1 MAIGGGSTEPNE
13 KADRLDRL
21 AELAV
26 HGANVQPG
34 QTLMVTAEIGNE
46 DLARAVAAAGYRR
59 GAKFVDVDYFDPHVK
74 RARIANADP
83 ATLDFVPPWYGE
95 RMLEH
100 AAEQGARVTFATL
113 TAPNL
118 LDDLDKKLVGKDM
131 LPRVKELTQIVGER
145 STNWC
150 IVPAPHRR
158 WAATVYPDL
167 PEDEAYERLWSE
179 LEHVLRLDEADPVG
193 AWKERM
199 ETLND
204 AARRLTERAFDAFEL
219 RGPGTELTVGMLPT
233 HRFWAADF
241 TRADGLRHL
250 PNLPTEEVFT
260 TPDPMRTAGHVT
272 STTPLALRDGTIVR
286 GLRVRF
292 EDGVAVEIE
301 AEENGETLRG
311 LLDVDEGARRLGELA
326 LVDRRGRI
334 GPLGTVFYNTLL
346 DENAASHIAFGA
358 GFPFL
363 VDEDQVGRVNDS
375 AQHIDF
381 MIGSPE
387 VSVDGV
393 TSAGDRLPVLR
404 GGEWQI

>member
-1 MAIGGGSTEPNE
+1 M
-13 KADRLDRL
+13 ADRLQRL

-34 QTLMVTAEIGNE
+34 QILMVTAELGNE
-46 DLARAVAAAGYRR
+46 DVAREVAAAGYRR
-59 GAKFVDVDYFDPHVK
+59 KARFVDVEYFDPYVK
-74 RARIANADP
+74 RARIEHADP

-95 RMLEH
+95 RMLDH
-100 AAEQGARVTFATL
+100 AAEKGARVTFATL

-118 LDDLDKKLVGKDM
+118 LDDLDAKLVGKDM
-131 LPRVKELTQIVGER
+131 LPRLKELTQIVGER

-150 IVPAPHRR
+150 IVPAPHPR

-167 PEDEAYERLWSE
+167 PEDEAYERLWAE
-179 LEHVLRLDEADPVG
+179 LEHVLRLDEADPI
-193 AWKERM
+193 ASWDERM
-199 ETLND
+199 FELND
-204 AARRLTERAFDAFEL
+204 AARRLTERAFDAIEL
-219 RGPGTELTVGMLPT
+219 RGPGTELSVGMLPT

-260 TPDPMRTAGHVT
+260 TPDPERTSGHVT
-272 STTPLALRDGTIVR
+272 STKPLALRDGTIVR

-292 EDGVAVEIE
+292 EDGVAVEID
-301 AEENGETLRG
+301 ADENVDTLRG
-311 LLDVDEGARRLGELA
+311 LLEIDEGARRLGELA
-326 LVDRRGRI
+326 LVDREGRI

-346 DENAASHIAFGA
+346 DENAASHIALGS

-363 VDEDQVGRVNDS
+363 VDDDQAGRVNDS

-381 MIGSPE
+381 MVGSNE
-387 VSVDGV
+387 VDVDGV
-393 TSAGDRLPVLR
+393 TAAGERVPVLR
-404 GGEWQI
+404 AGEWQI